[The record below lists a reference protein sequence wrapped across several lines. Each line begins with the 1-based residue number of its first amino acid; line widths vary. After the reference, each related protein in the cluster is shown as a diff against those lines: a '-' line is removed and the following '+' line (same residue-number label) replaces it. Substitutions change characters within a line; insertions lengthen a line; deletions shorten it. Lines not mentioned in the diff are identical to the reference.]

1 MANRVLFLV
10 RHGQY
15 TVTTP
20 EGEEPDGRLTDL
32 GKEQAALTGQRLQN
46 YPIASIH
53 HSNLER
59 AVETAVIIS
68 QYLPHAILKSS
79 PILRECIPSVPKGF
93 EAYFEQV
100 PATAIVQGKEK
111 AQQAF
116 ETFVIPQPEAD
127 DDQYEL
133 IVSHGN
139 MISSLI
145 CRTLKAPR
153 DSWILADSQHASITE
168 IISNSQGLQRLIRH
182 NDVGHL
188 PQSRQ
193 TFL

>member
-1 MANRVLFLV
+1 MATRVIDLV

-15 TVTTP
+15 VVTTA
-20 EGEEPDGRLTDL
+20 EGEEPDGRLTSL
-32 GKEQAALTGQRLQN
+32 GQEQATLTGQRLQKQ
-46 YPIASIH
+46 PISLIH

-68 QYLPHAILKSS
+68 HYLPHAILKPS

-100 PATAIVQGKEK
+100 PAAVITGGKDK

-116 ETFVIPQPEAD
+116 ETFIMPQPETED
-127 DDQYEL
+127 DHYEL

-145 CRTLKAPR
+145 CQALKAPL
-153 DSWILADSQHASITE
+153 DSWILADIQHASLSE
-168 IISNSQGLQRLIRH
+168 IVSNSQGWQRLIRH

-188 PQSRQ
+188 SPHMQ